1 MIAHNMPFC
10 RRSRP
15 DDLVAIVPP
24 AMRNRH
30 GEDQDGR
37 QTVLFQPNADQV
49 FAWKKTLPGPPD
61 SFANLTQSTFTP
73 ELWFFTKS

>member
-1 MIAHNMPFC
+1 
-10 RRSRP
+10 
-15 DDLVAIVPP
+15 
-24 AMRNRH
+24 MRNRH